1 MPHRD
6 AIQAIETTGA
16 VGLSPADRKLLQR
29 AASDLKVAADL
40 AHADL
45 LILCPLERQGHF
57 VVAAH
62 GRPSTAHS
70 LYPRGRTGDIVAVDR
85 GSAIWRC
92 FRRGRPARET
102 EGLLIGGVPVEERV
116 TAMRNAEGGLV
127 AVLDMQRSAY
137 YRRSARRHSQALRDV
152 ASILNTML
160 FADTIDPG
168 SMENL
173 IHAGDGIVVYDRAG
187 SIVYADGRARAIYR
201 KLGVRRVVGD
211 RLDERRLPGAVVLKT
226 NRFRIHSELEIQV
239 KDAVIIKRVIPFT
252 GNDRGLGQLAVI
264 CDVTDLR
271 RRERQRLVK
280 AAVIQEIHHRVKN
293 NLQTIASLLR
303 LQLRRAPSEA
313 TRREL
318 RESVNRILSVATV
331 HDFLS
336 REGTEA
342 IDVKELGASLLQAA
356 VNSHSAADVTVQASG
371 PHLSVRAAQ
380 ATPLALAV
388 NELALNAVE
397 HGFVGRRSGQVS
409 LNLWAEGD
417 NLVLEV
423 RDDGIGLPDGFS
435 LDRSPDLGL
444 QIVKT
449 LVTED
454 LKGRFEMGS
463 DNGTWARISVPLH
476 QAERGDG

>member
-1 MPHRD
+1 MPHRE
-6 AIQAIETTGA
+6 AIQIIETTAA
-16 VGLSPADRKLLQR
+16 VGLSATDRKLLGK

-45 LILCPLERQGHF
+45 LILCATERPYHF

-70 LYPRGRTGDIVAVDR
+70 LYPRSRSGDIVTVDR
-85 GSAIWRC
+85 TSAVWRC
-92 FRRGRPARET
+92 FKRHRPAREM
-102 EGLLIGGVPVEERV
+102 EGLLIGGVPIEERV
-116 TAMRNAEGGLV
+116 TPMRNQQGHLI

-137 YRRSARRHSQALRDV
+137 YRRSARRHNQALRDA
-152 ASILNTML
+152 ASILGTML
-160 FADTIDPG
+160 FSDTIDPH
-168 SMENL
+168 SMEHL
-173 IHAGDGIVVYDRAG
+173 IHAGDGLVLYDRAG
-187 SIVYADGRARAIYR
+187 SIVYADARARAIYR
-201 KLGVRRVVGD
+201 KLGLRQVVGGT
-211 RLDERRLPGAVVLKT
+211 LDERKLPDAVVLKT
-226 NRFRIHSELEIQV
+226 NRFRIHNELEIQV

-252 GNDRGLGQLAVI
+252 QSDKGLGQLAVI

-280 AAVIQEIHHRVKN
+280 AAVVQEIHHRVKN

-303 LQLRRAPSEA
+303 LQLRRASSEV
-313 TRREL
+313 TRKAL
-318 RESVNRILSVATV
+318 RESVNRILSIATV

-342 IDVKELGASLLQAA
+342 VDAKELGASLLQAA
-356 VNSHSAADVTVQASG
+356 INSHTVADVTAHASG
-371 PHLSVRAAQ
+371 PHVSIRAAQ
-380 ATPLALAV
+380 ATPLALAI

-397 HGFVGRRSGQVS
+397 HGFRGRAGGHVV
-409 LNLWAEGD
+409 LTLWTEGD
-417 NLVLEV
+417 RLVLEV
-423 RDDGIGLPDGFS
+423 RDNGIGLPRGFS
-435 LDRSPDLGL
+435 LDTSPNLGL

-476 QAERGDG
+476 PTEKVDG